1 MIMDADKI
9 VEALNGPADVYQR
22 EAVQAAMD
30 HPDDVVPLLLEHLE
44 EVLKEPERFVA
55 TDETSQLP
63 VYAVVLLAHHQ
74 VLAAN
79 RLFVDL
85 LSLPDETP
93 FDLFGDLVNE
103 SFPIALWKTCGGDVT
118 AIKQLA
124 ENSEANGYCRSS
136 AIRSLSYGVAEGVLS
151 REEIVKY
158 IQSLFQLEEP
168 PWSDGMVWNTAAS
181 ALSRL
186 WPGESME
193 VLRKAIDDGLVSP
206 GYIGIRSIEA
216 ALEEGKEA
224 RLATL
229 QQRSSKDLGED
240 PHEAMEWWACFQ
252 PERYRGGG
260 GLGALLQEPR
270 QKRQKKAGAKRKRK
284 QARAARKKGRRKRR

>member
-9 VEALNGPADVYQR
+9 VEALDGPAAVYQR

-118 AIKQLA
+118 GIKQLA